1 MTAGVCVPQR
11 VSECVSC
18 VHDVNECY
26 CAEGKRHLCP
36 EVVTIPTESAPAFTS
51 APTRHHQQ
59 EITRLM
65 QLVSKILRK
74 VTWPS
79 SYCVYWR
86 LRTCGFYRQS
96 PIFLNKFNSD
106 RFAEE
111 DYGHTQLIWW
121 HSYICW
127 LFEAGFR
134 KVEEEE
140 HRGLLHAQ
148 IKHNNLLSIIYV
160 IITYSFSVVFL
171 IIMKVSMLK

>member
-11 VSECVSC
+11 VSVCLV
-18 VHDVNECY
+18 Y
-26 CAEGKRHLCP
+26 
-36 EVVTIPTESAPAFTS
+36 VTWMSVIVQRGNATSVQRSLPSRLLTAESASFTS

-65 QLVSKILRK
+65 QLMSKILRK
-74 VTWPS
+74 VTWPFS
-79 SYCVYWR
+79 YWR

-106 RFAEE
+106 RFTEE

-121 HSYICW
+121 HKYICW
-127 LFEAGFR
+127 LFEAGFQ

-140 HRGLLHAQ
+140 HRCLLHVQ

-171 IIMKVSMLK
+171 IIMKVSVLK